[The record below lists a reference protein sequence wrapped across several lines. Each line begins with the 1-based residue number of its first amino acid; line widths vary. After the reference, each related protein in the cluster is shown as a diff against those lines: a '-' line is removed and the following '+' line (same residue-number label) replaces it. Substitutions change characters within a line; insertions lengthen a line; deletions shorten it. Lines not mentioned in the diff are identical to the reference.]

1 VACQCEIDPVAGNAA
16 DQDLVTSIVVPRPR
30 HAMEMQDV
38 VFDYVVGIG
47 PQNPFKFKRFGH
59 RAGLLPIG
67 MPVELSASPLRRI

>member
-1 VACQCEIDPVAGNAA
+1 
-16 DQDLVTSIVVPRPR
+16 
-30 HAMEMQDV
+30 MKMQDV

-47 PQNPFKFKRFGH
+47 PQNPFKFNRFGH